1 MIYLTN
7 VNLNQNELQ
16 NAVIQ
21 PLAVAPSNPKLGQI
35 YTDSTN
41 SRIKWWN
48 GVEWKVVGVVVES
61 STANGAIKVD
71 GVDMTVYTLPKATA
85 TVLGGIKLGSGLVA
99 TEDGIVSVDVV
110 NNLTTDDA
118 TKPLSAAMGKSLKD
132 SINKITTDIGDLG
145 GGDMMKATYDANGD
159 GVVDDAEK
167 LGGQLP
173 SYYAPASSIPTKLSD
188 LTNDEEFIDKSVSN
202 LVNYYLKSE
211 TYTQAEVNALI
222 GNLATIQVLIPESG
236 VLPATGKSNIIY
248 LIPKSTADGE
258 QNTYDEYLWT
268 GTKFERIG
276 DTTIDLSNYLTKT
289 GDASNTTVTFTQADS
304 RTNIVT
310 GESMNVI
317 LGKVAKYLADLKPV
331 AFSGSYQDLEGTPD
345 IVKYATFS
353 ISTAQTSNSVEVA
366 GTKVLAVT
374 VVDTTTKEVVL
385 CDVDIN
391 GKTVTVSVS
400 TNPTN
405 SLEVTVS
412 YI

>member
-21 PLAVAPSNPKLGQI
+21 PLAIAPSNPKLGQI

-289 GDASNTTVTFTQADS
+289 GDASDTTVTFTQAAS
-304 RTNIVT
+304 RINIVT

-345 IVKYATFS
+345 IVKYVTFS